1 MTKTVAF
8 IQARMSSTR
17 FPGKVLADLCGKPMI
32 QFMIDRVKR
41 AKRIDEVVLVTS
53 TDASDDPVAELM
65 ARIGTPCF
73 RGSLDD
79 VLGRFHGASL
89 AYPADVY
96 VRLTGDCPLID
107 PAIIDDV
114 IALLLADKL
123 DYSCNTMPPTF
134 PDGLDVEVFT
144 NSILVEASS
153 AATTTPQREHVT
165 MWMYDSVIG
174 LQCGNLAGLVDAS
187 HLRVTVD
194 YPDDLEVVRKV
205 LNATDDVET
214 CDLFDILR
222 IMSKDPGIKR
232 LNLHARN
239 EALANDHA
247 END

>member
-17 FPGKVLADLCGKPMI
+17 FPGKVLADLDGKPMI

-41 AKRIDEVVLVTS
+41 AKRIDQVVLVTS

-65 ARIGTPCF
+65 ACIGTPCF

-114 IALLLADKL
+114 LGLLDGGGC
-123 DYSCNTMPPTF
+123 DYASNIDPPSF
-134 PDGLDVEVFT
+134 ADGLDVECFT
-144 NSILVEASS
+144 HALLDRAHQSASL
-153 AATTTPQREHVT
+153 PQDREHVT
-165 MWMYDSVIG
+165 LWMRQDTNGVATKNYRAIADS
-174 LQCGNLAGLVDAS
+174 S
-187 HLRVTVD
+187 SLRLTVD
-194 YPDDLEVVRKV
+194 YADDLDVVRQIVQSIGADCDVFDV
-205 LNATDDVET
+205 LRALQRD
-214 CDLFDILR
+214 
-222 IMSKDPGIKR
+222 MSVVG
-232 LNLHARN
+232 LNQHERN
-239 EALANDHA
+239 EALKN
-247 END
+247 